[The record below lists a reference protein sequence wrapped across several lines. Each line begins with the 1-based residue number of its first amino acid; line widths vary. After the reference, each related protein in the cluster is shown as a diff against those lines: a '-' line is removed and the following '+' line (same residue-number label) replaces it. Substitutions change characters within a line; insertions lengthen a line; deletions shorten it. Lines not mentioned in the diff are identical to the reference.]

1 MAHELRTPLN
11 SILPILRMI
20 LDILSSHPVENRVR
34 GLIDVALNSAMHLES
49 LIEDALD
56 LTRLENNRFKI
67 NMEAFDISKTL

>member
-1 MAHELRTPLN
+1 
-11 SILPILRMI
+11 MI